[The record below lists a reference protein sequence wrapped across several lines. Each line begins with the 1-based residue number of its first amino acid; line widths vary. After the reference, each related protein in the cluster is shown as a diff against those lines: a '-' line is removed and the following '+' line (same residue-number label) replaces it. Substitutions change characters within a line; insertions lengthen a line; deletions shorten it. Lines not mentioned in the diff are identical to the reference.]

1 MNLAWFGYTVFEI
14 DVSW

>member
-1 MNLAWFGYTVFEI
+1 MNLVWFGNAVFEI